1 MAGDRDKAFA
11 SGCDD
16 YDAKPID
23 FERLLGKM
31 QALLKKQDKP

>member
-1 MAGDRDKAFA
+1 MEGDRNKAFEA
-11 SGCDD
+11 GCDD

-31 QALLKKQDKP
+31 QALLNRRDKS